1 MRRCRPCRS
10 LIAVVRRL
18 AFAPPG
24 IASLGIAALL
34 LGGLLAGCRAEAPSE
49 EPVPEE
55 GERIVVLSER
65 DEEVVGD
72 LLAAW
77 SAATGYDLEVRYGA
91 PGELAAAALAGDPP
105 EEPTILLAGDEVGL
119 AGLAAARRAQPLPA
133 DLTAAVRR
141 LFVDPERRWVGLT
154 GRARVVVYDPQRMS
168 TADLPA
174 GLRGFGDPAH
184 EGRFGLAPESRSLR
198 IHLAAYRA
206 LHGPEGLAR
215 LLERLAAN
223 EPRLLPDDEALVRA
237 VRDHEID
244 FALVDHA
251 AVWRVRAAE
260 RGEAAGGPGVDGPGA
275 QGLAVLPLPAADAS
289 GYLGLTGVALL
300 APYAGVAPAAGEAP
314 TAGEASSAGVA
325 PAADVAPSAG
335 ALALVRHL
343 LGEAAQAHLAA
354 TTFEYPLV
362 PAVEPPAGLV
372 PLADLDLAQV
382 DYRAVA
388 AALDETEA
396 AIEESGLAP

>member
-1 MRRCRPCRS
+1 MRRRPCRS
-10 LIAVVRRL
+10 LLADAPRL
-18 AFAPPG
+18 GFAP
-24 IASLGIAALL
+24 LGIAALL
-34 LGGLLAGCRAEAPSE
+34 LGGLLAGCRAAPPVE

-77 SAATGYDLEVRYGA
+77 SAATGYDVEVRYGA

-119 AGLAAARRAQPLPA
+119 AGLAAAGRAQPLPA

-154 GRARVVVYDPQRMS
+154 GRARVVVYDPQRTS
-168 TADLPA
+168 TTDLPA

-184 EGRFGLAPESRSLR
+184 EGRFGLAPASRSLR

-223 EPRLLPDDEALVRA
+223 EPRLLADDEALVRA

-244 FALVDHA
+244 FALVDHT
-251 AVWRVRAAE
+251 AVWQVRAAE
-260 RGEAAGGPGVDGPGA
+260 RGEATDGPGADGPGAQGLGA

-289 GYLGLTGVALL
+289 GHLGLTGVALL
-300 APYAGVAPAAGEAP
+300 APAAGVAP
-314 TAGEASSAGVA
+314 T
-325 PAADVAPSAG
+325 ADVAPSAG

-343 LGEAAQAHLAA
+343 LGEAAQAHIAA

-388 AALDETEA
+388 AAVDETEA
-396 AIEESGLAP
+396 AIADSGLAR